1 MYLQEEAAKPKKDE
15 DVAVGDQEA
24 GVTQDHSSL
33 KSNEM
38 DDEDEEDDDD
48 DEILNSYKSA
58 F

>member
-1 MYLQEEAAKPKKDE
+1 MYLQEEAAKSKQDE

-24 GVTQDHSSL
+24 DITQDHSSL

-38 DDEDEEDDDD
+38 DDEDEDDD
-48 DEILNSYKSA
+48 DEILNSYQSA